1 MFGFV
6 PHEIDYHR
14 PCMSPKPLRAGGEVD
29 SYCTKCRLVLN
40 HRIIA
45 MDVPAAPNTPK
56 KVECSTCGS
65 HHLYRPNPPG
75 FRAEPEARRSGASE
89 PRAPRQTSVT
99 RAEAARQDREKSWE
113 KATIGRALTDFKS
126 YRVTATFREGDL
138 VRHSKFGD
146 GVVTR
151 IVDPSKVEILFK
163 DETRMLAQGMTA

>member
-1 MFGFV
+1 
-6 PHEIDYHR
+6 
-14 PCMSPKPLRAGGEVD
+14 MSPKPLRAGGEVD

-45 MDVPAAPNTPK
+45 MVGPVPK

-65 HHLYRPNPPG
+65 HHLYRAHVPGERLASTPNGGAP
-75 FRAEPEARRSGASE
+75 RSGRSGISE
-89 PRAPRQTSVT
+89 PRSVRQTHVT

-113 KATIGRALTDFKS
+113 KATIGKALTDFKS
-126 YRVTATFREGDL
+126 YRVTATFKEGDL
-138 VRHSKFGD
+138 VRHSKFGE

-151 IVDPSKVEILFK
+151 IVDTSKVEILFK

>member
-1 MFGFV
+1 
-6 PHEIDYHR
+6 
-14 PCMSPKPLRAGGEVD
+14 MSPKPLRAGGEVD

-45 MDVPAAPNTPK
+45 MVGPTPK

-65 HHLYRPNPPG
+65 HHLFRPNVPG
-75 FRAEPEARRSGASE
+75 DRPEGEARTKSGISE
-89 PRAPRQTSVT
+89 PRSVRQSHVT

-113 KATIGRALTDFKS
+113 KATIGKPLNDFKS
-126 YRVTATFREGDL
+126 YRVSATFKEGDL
-138 VRHSKFGD
+138 VRHSKFGE

-151 IVDPSKVEILFK
+151 IVDTGKVEILFR

>member
-1 MFGFV
+1 
-6 PHEIDYHR
+6 
-14 PCMSPKPLRAGGEVD
+14 MSAKPLRAGGEVD

-45 MDVPAAPNTPK
+45 MVGPK
-56 KVECSTCGS
+56 PRKVECSTCSS

-75 FRAEPEARRSGASE
+75 ERAEQEAGGARPGAGTKE
-89 PRAPRQTSVT
+89 PRSARVSHVT
-99 RAEAARQDREKSWE
+99 RAEQARQDREKSWE
-113 KATIGRALTDFKS
+113 KATVGRALTDFKR
-126 YRVTATFREGDL
+126 YTVVATFSEGEL

-151 IVDPSKVEILFK
+151 IVGPSKVEVMFK